1 MKYKIGEIVD
11 IDFGIAGR
19 LHGYISGVH
28 VVDEKIKYDIIM
40 KVGSVEEDL
49 FTEIKSVDSYFVKI
63 SND

>member
-28 VVDEKIKYDIIM
+28 VVDEKIKYDITM